1 MGDKTGEYI
10 FPEGPLTTAVSGRF
24 RIMVAE
30 DEGIIAKDL
39 ERRLEKQGYTVAAVV
54 ASGEDAIRRAEETR
68 PDLILMDIVLNGD
81 IDGIEAAGEIRHR
94 LDVPV
99 IYLTAYADDKTLQ
112 RAKLTEPYGYIIK
125 PFEDRTL
132 CSTIEM
138 SLYKHTME
146 KKVRESEEW
155 LSTILRSIG
164 DGVIASNA
172 KGNVIFMNTVAEK
185 LTGWTF
191 EEAQCRHI
199 SEIFKIIEENYSDSI
214 MNTWTTIME
223 SGATS
228 VISHDFTLIAKDG
241 TERIIGDSGAPIR
254 DRNNGILGIV
264 LVFRDVTEQR
274 KMDLALR
281 ESEQKLRMHAQELEE
296 SNTALKVLLKQ
307 RENDRRE
314 LEENILANVK
324 QLILPYLEKLK
335 KNKAMSE
342 ELAYLNIVERNLKEI
357 ISPFSSRLSSKY
369 YGFTPREIMIAEL
382 IREGKQDKDI
392 MEVLNISYET
402 VKSHRQNIRKKLGIY
417 TKRTNLRAHLLLLGD
432 R

>member
-1 MGDKTGEYI
+1 MRDMSG
-10 FPEGPLTTAVSGRF
+10 PEGPELTGTAGSF

-39 ERRLEKQGYTVAAVV
+39 ERRLTKQGYSVAAVV
-54 ASGEDAIRRAEETR
+54 ASGEDAIRRAQETL

-81 IDGIEAAGEIRHR
+81 IDGIDAAAEIRRR

-99 IYLTAYADDKTLQ
+99 IYLTAYADDKILQ

-125 PFEDRTL
+125 PFDDRSL
-132 CSTIEM
+132 CSAIEM

-146 KKVRESEEW
+146 RKVRESEEW

-172 KGNVIFMNTVAEK
+172 GGSVIFMNTVAEK

-191 EEAQCRHI
+191 DEARGSHI
-199 SEIFKIIEENYSDSI
+199 SEIFRIVNGHERASCLD
-214 MNTWTTIME
+214 TWATIME
-223 SGATS
+223 TGATTS
-228 VISHDFTLIAKDG
+228 LSHDCTLTAKDG
-241 TERIIGDSGAPIR
+241 TERVIGDSGAPIR
-254 DRNNGILGIV
+254 GRHGGILGIV

-281 ESEQKLRMHAQELEE
+281 ESEQKLRMHAHELEE

-307 RENDRRE
+307 RENDRKE

-357 ISPFSSRLSSKY
+357 ISPFSIRLSSKY
-369 YGFTPREIMIAEL
+369 YALTPREIMIAEL
-382 IREGKQDKDI
+382 IKEGKQDKDI
-392 MEVLNISYET
+392 MDVLNISFET

-417 TKRTNLRAHLLLLGD
+417 AKRTNLRAHLLMLSE
-432 R
+432 